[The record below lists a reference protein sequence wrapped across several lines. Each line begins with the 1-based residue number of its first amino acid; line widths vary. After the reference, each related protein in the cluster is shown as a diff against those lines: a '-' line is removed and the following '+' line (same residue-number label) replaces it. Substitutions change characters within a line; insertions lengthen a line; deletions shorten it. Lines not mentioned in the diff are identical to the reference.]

1 MAKIKKAVAIVN
13 EKRATSNLRKVL
25 LILFLVAIF
34 LCSFNQISSSDPF
47 LHIKT
52 GEVILSSGTIPHADI
67 YLSSAIGNLW
77 VTHEWLS
84 EIIIYLIYLL
94 AGFWGLIIFV
104 SLLATLTYYILLR
117 IAERHGAN
125 LYVSI
130 CIFLIVG
137 QAGSV
142 FWIPRPQVLVFLLF
156 ALLLYCLDAFER
168 TSKRKYL
175 PLLCVII
182 WVWANI
188 SSSVI
193 LGLLIFGLFFGMAL
207 IRNLKDRS
215 PSFPYFGAAL
225 AIAVELSFIN
235 PNSWRTLVY
244 SLTIMPALKTLSIS
258 EWQPITTFLW
268 DRSIDFYIAEILII
282 AAFLVLKLGLKKESR
297 NLSWLFLALGASLM
311 PFMSSRHLIFWSLA
325 VLPPLA
331 WLISKALEKSV
342 IAQSKTAATIAGIVA
357 VVFIG
362 FHLAS
367 LPNSPVNKKTLPVEA
382 ADFLAENN
390 VKGNIFNL
398 YETGDY
404 LLWRIWPNVKVFID
418 GRSEVIAGTP
428 LKEYLAIKDDDP
440 SANFLIDKKYGF
452 GYFVL
457 PGDQT
462 QLKSI
467 WPLIQSLTQ
476 KGWWVVFWNDTSIVM
491 ARNDAANAD
500 VIAQYGLKYV
510 GPFTIPQTIPESNAV
525 AADQEIKKL
534 ITRFPDSVSIKNY
547 AQSFE
552 ESHTIP
558 INTSNQAVTN

>member
-1 MAKIKKAVAIVN
+1 MAKTKKAAAVAN
-13 EKRATSNLRKVL
+13 ETGTGSNLGKFL

-34 LCSFNQISSSDPF
+34 LCSFNQISNSDPF

-52 GEVILSSGTIPHADI
+52 GQVILSSGAVPHADI

-84 EIIIYLIYLL
+84 EVIIYLMYLL
-94 AGFWGLIIFV
+94 AGFWGLIIFC
-104 SLLATLTYYILLR
+104 SLLATLTYYILLK

-130 CIFLIVG
+130 CVFLVVG
-137 QAGSV
+137 AAGSV

-168 TSKRKYL
+168 TGEKKYL
-175 PLLCVII
+175 PFLCAII
-182 WVWANI
+182 WAWANM

-193 LGLLIFGLFFGMAL
+193 LGLVIFGLFFGMAL
-207 IRNLKDRS
+207 LRNLKDRS

-225 AIAVELSFIN
+225 AVAIEFSFIN
-235 PNSWRTLVY
+235 PNSWRTLIY
-244 SLTIMPALKTLSIS
+244 SWTVMPALKIFPIS
-258 EWQPITTFLW
+258 EWEPITTFLW
-268 DRSIDFYIAEILII
+268 SRSIDFYVAEILII
-282 AAFLVLKLGLKKESR
+282 AAFLVLKLGFKKESR
-297 NLSWLFLALGASLM
+297 NLSWLFLALGVSLM
-311 PFMSSRHLIFWSLA
+311 PFISSRHLIFWSLG

-331 WLISKALEKSV
+331 WLISKALEKPLA
-342 IAQSKTAATIAGIVA
+342 AQPKTAATIAGIAA

-362 FHLAS
+362 FRLAS
-367 LPNSPVNKKTLPVEA
+367 LPSSPVNKETLPVEA

-390 VKGNIFNL
+390 VTGNIFNL
-398 YETGDY
+398 YDVGDY
-404 LLWRIWPNVKVFID
+404 LIWRLWPNVKVFID

-428 LKEYLAIKDDDP
+428 LEDYLAIKNDDP
-440 SANFLIDKKYGF
+440 SADFLIDKKYGF

-457 PGDQT
+457 PGDRT
-462 QLKSI
+462 QLEPI
-467 WPLIQSLTQ
+467 WPLIQSLTE
-476 KGWWVVFWNDTSIVM
+476 KGWTVVFWNDTSIVM
-491 ARNDAANAD
+491 ARNDAANAG

-510 GPFTIPQTIPESNAV
+510 GPFTLPQTVPENDAV
-525 AADQEIKKL
+525 AADQEVKKL

-552 ESHTIP
+552 ESHAIP
-558 INTSNQAVTN
+558 ASTSSETVTN